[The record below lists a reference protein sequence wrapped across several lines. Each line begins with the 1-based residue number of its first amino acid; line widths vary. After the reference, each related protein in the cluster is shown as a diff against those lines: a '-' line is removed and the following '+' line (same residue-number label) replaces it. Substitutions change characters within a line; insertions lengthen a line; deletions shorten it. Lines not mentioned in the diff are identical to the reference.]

1 VRERGIERILCGR
14 ALPEGW
20 LARAIHALDGVPYE
34 CFVHG
39 EEVNTSIEPGEGGF
53 LLSRRHRI
61 MSRFVFGRASRLIAS
76 SVRTARIMQEQWG
89 IEPRR
94 VRVLLPGVDTAFFRP
109 DEGVQ
114 LPDRLADWAGRRV
127 VLSASRLQKRKG
139 HDMLIRAVGLVRE
152 RVPEV
157 LLEIVGAGVE
167 AGRLRALVE
176 DLDLQRYVSF
186 RGEVDDANLRSFYQH
201 CDVFVLANRQVGT
214 DLEGFGM
221 VLLEAQACATPVIAG
236 SSGGTSEALVDG
248 KTGFVV
254 DCANVEALA
263 DRIVDLLSDDV
274 RRRAMGT
281 AARALMLES
290 FDWDV
295 VLAGADWLFE
305 RPGA

>member
-1 VRERGIERILCGR
+1 
-14 ALPEGW
+14 
-20 LARAIHALDGVPYE
+20 
-34 CFVHG
+34 
-39 EEVNTSIEPGEGGF
+39 
-53 LLSRRHRI
+53 
-61 MSRFVFGRASRLIAS
+61 
-76 SVRTARIMQEQWG
+76 
-89 IEPRR
+89 
-94 VRVLLPGVDTAFFRP
+94 
-109 DEGVQ
+109 
-114 LPDRLADWAGRRV
+114 
-127 VLSASRLQKRKG
+127 
-139 HDMLIRAVGLVRE
+139 MLIRAVGLVRE